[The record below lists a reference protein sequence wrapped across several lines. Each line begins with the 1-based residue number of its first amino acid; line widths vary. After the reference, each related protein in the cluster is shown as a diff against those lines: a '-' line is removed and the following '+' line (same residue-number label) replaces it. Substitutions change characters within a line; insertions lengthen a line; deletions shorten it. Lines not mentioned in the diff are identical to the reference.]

1 MDSPAYPRRHVAVD
15 PVAANGFAA
24 VDGHGYPPDPSLI
37 TAGVTRTRPAPAAP
51 WPTRE
56 PSAPTG
62 LVALIGALSL
72 RAVRSQGQ
80 P

>member
-15 PVAANGFAA
+15 PLAANGFAA

-37 TAGVTRTRPAPAAP
+37 ATRVTRASPAPAAP
-51 WPTRE
+51 WPALE
-56 PSAPTG
+56 PNAPTG
-62 LVALIGALSL
+62 LVALIGTLSL